1 MCLSISSQLW
11 CSSSNTCLPQESGIH
26 ISLPCFLQLD
36 MPDLDELSII
46 CALEQLRW
54 SVYMSR
60 AVVLQIF
67 ELVHLVQKCGRCKWT
82 FQGFE
87 GVCISVTRGLCSRH
101 GRHASQHHVSTTC
114 SANMLYA
121 RHKNIGESQV
131 RTCGCRMPMIWPGL
145 VLQCI
150 MIATDLILTMMRI
163 AASCMH
169 GVRSSNA
176 VNAQPHQCFAQIS
189 WCSHNLTSCLRALHQ
204 ENGKAT
210 LILYATTCAG
220 CVVH

>member
-1 MCLSISSQLW
+1 MSYQSFVHWSSCGGACTCQELLCCKSLNLSIW
-11 CSSSNTCLPQESGIH
+11 C
-26 ISLPCFLQLD
+26 
-36 MPDLDELSII
+36 
-46 CALEQLRW
+46 R
-54 SVYMSR
+54 SVED
-60 AVVLQIF
+60 ANGPF
-67 ELVHLVQKCGRCKWT
+67 
-82 FQGFE
+82 
-87 GVCISVTRGLCSRH
+87 RGLREC
-101 GRHASQHHVSTTC
+101 ASASPEG
-114 SANMLYA
+114 SAAGMDDVQV
-121 RHKNIGESQV
+121 NIMSAQPV
-131 RTCGCRMPMIWPGL
+131 VPMIWPGL

-169 GVRSSNA
+169 SVRSSNA

-204 ENGKAT
+204 EYGKAT